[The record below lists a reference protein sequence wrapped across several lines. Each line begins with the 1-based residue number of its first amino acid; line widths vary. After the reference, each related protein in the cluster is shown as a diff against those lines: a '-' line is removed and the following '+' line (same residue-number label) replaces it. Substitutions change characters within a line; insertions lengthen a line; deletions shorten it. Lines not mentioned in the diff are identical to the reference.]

1 MSTTIK
7 RLSFLSLSV
16 ALLAACSTVRASTQA
31 PSPTPVAFQVDNQY
45 ASQAGDDALAS
56 DTVEFVSAEAANLG
70 GSPAQVQLTIS
81 YRLPTPCHQTRV
93 IVNPPDSENRI
104 YIKMYSLFKA
114 NTPCAL
120 MPLATPLQAVLTL
133 SSLPA
138 GHYALFVNDAKAAEF
153 DY

>member
-7 RLSFLSLSV
+7 RVFFLILSV
-16 ALLAACSTVRASTQA
+16 VLLAGCATVKASTQA
-31 PSPTPVAFQVDNQY
+31 PSPTPVTIQVDDQY
-45 ASQAGDDALAS
+45 APQAGDDTLAS

-70 GSPAQVQLTIS
+70 GSPAQVQLSIS

-104 YIKMYSLFKA
+104 YVKMYSLFKA

-120 MPLATPLQAVLTL
+120 MPLSTPLQAVLTL
-133 SSLPA
+133 GSLPA
-138 GHYALFVNDAKAAEF
+138 GHFTLFVNDAKATEF